1 MERRRQGALCSRRG
15 RVGRRTWRDGLRGCL
30 AGGQGRGQ
38 EGGQKGAWSSR
49 GKGRKGPGV
58 LPLRRPSA
66 GCCAARS
73 PFDQRRTD
81 EADPDRHGNDRES
94 TCRGR
99 LEHACL
105 SPNISHVQAASF
117 QRRSSALMIC
127 SIGVRPL
134 GQRHALEI
142 ALTGAGRD
150 RTCAAQ
156 RLVRPSL
163 LLDQHPALV
172 LAVAGWRFALGPDC
186 DSLGGDERAAGCF
199 VCINRSRTR
208 RCEAKSYGRPS
219 ALPTPSLDEGDEGR
233 LTNFVAGTLESGCV
247 MRNG

>member
-1 MERRRQGALCSRRG
+1 MSCDGCRGAVERRRQSALRSRRG
-15 RVGRRTWRDGLRGCL
+15 RVGRRTWRVGLRGRL
-30 AGGQGRGQ
+30 AGGQGGGQ
-38 EGGQKGAWSSR
+38 EGGWPSR
-49 GKGRKGPGV
+49 GKGRKDPGV

-142 ALTGAGRD
+142 ALAGAGRD
-150 RTCAAQ
+150 RACAAQ
-156 RLVRPSL
+156 RLAMRPSL

-172 LAVAGWRFALGPDC
+172 LAVDGWRLALGPDC

-199 VCINRSRTR
+199 VCTNRPRTR
-208 RCEAKSYGRPS
+208 RCEAGSYGRPS
-219 ALPTPSLDEGDEGR
+219 ALPTPSPR
-233 LTNFVAGTLESGCV
+233 
-247 MRNG
+247 